1 MREQLGRHNASIR
14 ELAAK
19 FHISLTGMKKHV
31 GVLKQAGLVTTEK
44 VGRLRIC
51 KSGLLG
57 LEEEGMSRK
66 AICRDS

>member
-1 MREQLGRHNASIR
+1 
-14 ELAAK
+14 
-19 FHISLTGMKKHV
+19 MKKHV